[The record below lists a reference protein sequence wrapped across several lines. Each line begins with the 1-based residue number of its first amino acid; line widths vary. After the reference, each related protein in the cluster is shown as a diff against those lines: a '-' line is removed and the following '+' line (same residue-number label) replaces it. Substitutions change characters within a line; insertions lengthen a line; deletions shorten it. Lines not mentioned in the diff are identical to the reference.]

1 MSPNREHQSMRFLPK
16 ALYTKIQSNVTTEVY
31 KIIVSN
37 NLFSI
42 EINLVP
48 QSQSVREEAH
58 RARQTPITLNSTYRP
73 TPSLTCRNN
82 LFTYLTRLAYKEEQ
96 RFDNILCVL
105 LNETIRL
112 LIQNRNIFPVCR
124 HNIDSAYLNMIMC
137 NFRLFISAIVN

>member
-1 MSPNREHQSMRFLPK
+1 MRFLPK

-82 LFTYLTRLAYKEEQ
+82 LFTYLTRLAYKEE
-96 RFDNILCVL
+96 
-105 LNETIRL
+105 
-112 LIQNRNIFPVCR
+112 
-124 HNIDSAYLNMIMC
+124 
-137 NFRLFISAIVN
+137 